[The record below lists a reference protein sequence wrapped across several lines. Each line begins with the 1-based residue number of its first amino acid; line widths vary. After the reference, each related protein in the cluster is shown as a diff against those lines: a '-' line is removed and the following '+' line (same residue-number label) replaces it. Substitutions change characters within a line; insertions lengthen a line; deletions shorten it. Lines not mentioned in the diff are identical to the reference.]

1 MMNYRSFQN
10 VSLPESSGIHNI
22 ASDCGEMRFSI
33 SLPGNGLP
41 KISSTTPLVL
51 ILHYGGETT
60 PFYGRPLL
68 EEVYRP
74 AWQALEAIM
83 IAPESLGSNWATEQN
98 EAFVINLFR
107 KVLHNYKCSRSRTL
121 VTGYSAGAIGSA
133 QLALNYPELFSAVI
147 PVAGYSAKV
156 EKLTVPAQFL
166 LSENDELFPSPK
178 FADLLGDPNQHPDTK
193 LTIVNAKSHYDIPSY
208 KFPLNSCLEWIYEAW
223 DS

>member
-10 VSLPESSGIHNI
+10 VSLPDSSGIHNI

-33 SLPGNGLP
+33 SLPGNDLP

-60 PFYGRPLL
+60 RFYGRPLL

-147 PVAGYSAKV
+147 PVAGYSTTL

-178 FADLLGDPNQHPDTK
+178 FVELLGNPNQHPNIK
-193 LTIVNAKSHYDIPSY
+193 LTIVNAKSHYDVPSY
-208 KFPLNSCLEWIYEAW
+208 KTPLSICLEWIYEAW
-223 DS
+223 DC